1 MQQVYHIFVVM
12 LTYTQHQQMVLEDST
27 LLIIV
32 TLLSTETIQYTSK
45 LVSKI
50 EELIMMVIGTLRVM
64 ELQKQTTELTLRVL
78 VVLALMQ
85 PRLYHLDRRA
95 QF

>member
-1 MQQVYHIFVVM
+1 M
-12 LTYTQHQQMVLEDST
+12 LTYMQTQLMVLEDST

-32 TLLSTETIQYTSK
+32 TLLLTEMEQYTSR

-50 EELIMMVIGTLRVM
+50 EELIVMVIGTLRVM
-64 ELQKQTTELTLRVL
+64 EFQNQITELTLRVL
-78 VVLALMQ
+78 VVLALTQ
-85 PRLYHLDRRA
+85 LRLYHLDRRA